1 MKKGQDRL
9 APTGKLRNVYLHA
22 EKLLES
28 LMKEKMAM
36 AYFNVPVD
44 PDALGIPQYRE
55 IIKAPMDLGTIK
67 GKLEAGY
74 YTGVDSL
81 ELDVYLVFDNVS
93 CVFPFSSLACARLPC
108 RVTRLCVLFDDNADG
123 ASRWPQAMLF
133 NPPGTDVHECAKAL
147 KDIAE
152 KRIKRLPKA
161 PTTGS
166 RSGGSSFADS
176 GVGTPTPGGSAAD
189 QRKMADMMRK
199 MEQMQRDLD
208 IVKSKGSSQKKPAGD
223 AVGKKKTNNNSR
235 PMTFEEKR
243 SLSLNINK
251 LPHEKLGK
259 VVEIIKR
266 RRSNVVGN
274 SEEIEIDIDVLDNA
288 TLKELDKY
296 VKETLNPSKPKPAAG
311 SKAAALQFAVQEVVG
326 GTGIG
331 GIKGG
336 DSDLD
341 SDSSDDSDAD

>member
-1 MKKGQDRL
+1 
-9 APTGKLRNVYLHA
+9 
-22 EKLLES
+22 
-28 LMKEKMAM
+28 
-36 AYFNVPVD
+36 
-44 PDALGIPQYRE
+44 
-55 IIKAPMDLGTIK
+55 
-67 GKLEAGY
+67 
-74 YTGVDSL
+74 
-81 ELDVYLVFDNVS
+81 
-93 CVFPFSSLACARLPC
+93 
-108 RVTRLCVLFDDNADG
+108 
-123 ASRWPQAMLF
+123 
-133 NPPGTDVHECAKAL
+133 
-147 KDIAE
+147 
-152 KRIKRLPKA
+152 
-161 PTTGS
+161 
-166 RSGGSSFADS
+166 
-176 GVGTPTPGGSAAD
+176 
-189 QRKMADMMRK
+189 MMRK

-223 AVGKKKTNNNSR
+223 AAGKKKTNNNSR

-326 GTGIG
+326 GTGMG

-341 SDSSDDSDAD
+341 SDSSDSDAD